1 MSRVVLVTGGT
12 RGIGGAISL
21 RLKEE
26 GYKVAASYVSRDEDA
41 QKFMKKTGVHVYK
54 FDVAIFDQCN
64 EKIQEIE
71 KDLGPIEVLINNAG
85 VTRDSMLHKMDVRQ
99 WSDVIRT
106 NLDSCFNM
114 SKCVIDS
121 MREKGF
127 GRIINISSVNGQA
140 GQAGQTNYSSTKA
153 GMIGFTKS
161 LALETANKG
170 ITVNCVAPGYIDTE
184 MVQAVP
190 QEILDKI
197 IKSKIPLGRL
207 GKPEEI
213 AEAVLYLAKDESGF
227 ITGTTLNVN
236 GGQYNVP

>member
-1 MSRVVLVTGGT
+1 
-12 RGIGGAISL
+12 
-21 RLKEE
+21 
-26 GYKVAASYVSRDEDA
+26 
-41 QKFMKKTGVHVYK
+41 
-54 FDVAIFDQCN
+54 
-64 EKIQEIE
+64 
-71 KDLGPIEVLINNAG
+71 
-85 VTRDSMLHKMDVRQ
+85 MLHKMDVRQ
-99 WSDVIRT
+99 WGDVIRT

-140 GQAGQTNYSSTKA
+140 GQSVQTNYASTKA

-190 QEILDKI
+190 KEILDKI
-197 IKSKIPLGRL
+197 IKDKIPLGRL

-213 AEAVLYLAKDESGF
+213 AETVLYLAKDESGF

>member
-1 MSRVVLVTGGT
+1 MSRVALVTGGT
-12 RGIGGAISL
+12 RGIGEAISL

-41 QKFMKKTGVHVYK
+41 QKFMKKTGVRVYK

-140 GQAGQTNYSSTKA
+140 GQAGQTNYSST
-153 GMIGFTKS
+153 
-161 LALETANKG
+161 
-170 ITVNCVAPGYIDTE
+170 
-184 MVQAVP
+184 
-190 QEILDKI
+190 
-197 IKSKIPLGRL
+197 
-207 GKPEEI
+207 
-213 AEAVLYLAKDESGF
+213 
-227 ITGTTLNVN
+227 
-236 GGQYNVP
+236 

>member
-1 MSRVVLVTGGT
+1 
-12 RGIGGAISL
+12 
-21 RLKEE
+21 
-26 GYKVAASYVSRDEDA
+26 
-41 QKFMKKTGVHVYK
+41 
-54 FDVAIFDQCN
+54 
-64 EKIQEIE
+64 
-71 KDLGPIEVLINNAG
+71 
-85 VTRDSMLHKMDVRQ
+85 
-99 WSDVIRT
+99 
-106 NLDSCFNM
+106 
-114 SKCVIDS
+114 

-140 GQAGQTNYSSTKA
+140 GQAGQTNYAATKA

-190 QEILDKI
+190 QEILAKI
-197 IKSKIPLGRL
+197 VKSKIPLGRL

-213 AEAVLYLAKDESGF
+213 AEAVLYLVKNESGF

>member
-1 MSRVVLVTGGT
+1 
-12 RGIGGAISL
+12 
-21 RLKEE
+21 
-26 GYKVAASYVSRDEDA
+26 
-41 QKFMKKTGVHVYK
+41 
-54 FDVAIFDQCN
+54 
-64 EKIQEIE
+64 
-71 KDLGPIEVLINNAG
+71 
-85 VTRDSMLHKMDVRQ
+85 
-99 WSDVIRT
+99 
-106 NLDSCFNM
+106 M

-127 GRIINISSVNGQA
+127 GRIINISSVNGQT
-140 GQAGQTNYSSTKA
+140 GQVGQTNYSSTKA

-190 QEILDKI
+190 KEILDKI

>member
-1 MSRVVLVTGGT
+1 
-12 RGIGGAISL
+12 
-21 RLKEE
+21 
-26 GYKVAASYVSRDEDA
+26 
-41 QKFMKKTGVHVYK
+41 
-54 FDVAIFDQCN
+54 
-64 EKIQEIE
+64 
-71 KDLGPIEVLINNAG
+71 
-85 VTRDSMLHKMDVRQ
+85 MLHKMDVRQ
-99 WSDVIRT
+99 WGDVIRT

-140 GQAGQTNYSSTKA
+140 GQAGQTNYASTKS

-190 QEILDKI
+190 KEILDKI
-197 IKSKIPLGRL
+197 IKDKIPLGRL

-227 ITGTTLNVN
+227 ITGTTLNAN

>member
-1 MSRVVLVTGGT
+1 MSRVALVTGGS
-12 RGIGGAISL
+12 RGIGKAISL
-21 RLKEE
+21 RLKKE
-26 GYKVAASYVSRDEDA
+26 GYKVAVSYFARDKDA
-41 QKFMKKTGVHVYK
+41 QDFKKQTGVYVYK
-54 FDVAIFDQCN
+54 FDVAIFDQCKEN
-64 EKIQEIE
+64 IE
-71 KDLGPIEVLINNAG
+71 NIKKDLGPIEVLINNAG

-99 WSDVIRT
+99 WGDVIRT

-140 GQAGQTNYSSTKA
+140 GQAGQTNYSATKA
-153 GMIGFTKS
+153 GIIGFTKS

-170 ITVNCVAPGYIDTE
+170 ITVNCVSPGYVDTE

-190 QEILDKI
+190 KEILDRI

-227 ITGTTLNVN
+227 ITGTTLNIN
-236 GGQYNVP
+236 GGQYNIP

>member
-1 MSRVVLVTGGT
+1 
-12 RGIGGAISL
+12 
-21 RLKEE
+21 
-26 GYKVAASYVSRDEDA
+26 
-41 QKFMKKTGVHVYK
+41 
-54 FDVAIFDQCN
+54 
-64 EKIQEIE
+64 
-71 KDLGPIEVLINNAG
+71 
-85 VTRDSMLHKMDVRQ
+85 
-99 WSDVIRT
+99 
-106 NLDSCFNM
+106 
-114 SKCVIDS
+114 

-127 GRIINISSVNGQA
+127 GRIVNISSVNGQA
-140 GQAGQTNYSSTKA
+140 GQAGQTNYASTKA

-190 QEILDKI
+190 QDILNKI

-213 AEAVLYLAKDESGF
+213 AEAVLYLVKDDSGF

>member
-1 MSRVVLVTGGT
+1 
-12 RGIGGAISL
+12 
-21 RLKEE
+21 
-26 GYKVAASYVSRDEDA
+26 
-41 QKFMKKTGVHVYK
+41 
-54 FDVAIFDQCN
+54 
-64 EKIQEIE
+64 
-71 KDLGPIEVLINNAG
+71 
-85 VTRDSMLHKMDVRQ
+85 
-99 WSDVIRT
+99 
-106 NLDSCFNM
+106 M

-121 MREKGF
+121 MREKEF

-140 GQAGQTNYSSTKA
+140 GQAGQTNYTSTKA

-190 QEILDKI
+190 KEILDKI
-197 IKSKIPLGRL
+197 IKDKIPIGRL

-213 AEAVLYLAKDESGF
+213 AEAVLYLVSDESGF

>member
-1 MSRVVLVTGGT
+1 
-12 RGIGGAISL
+12 
-21 RLKEE
+21 
-26 GYKVAASYVSRDEDA
+26 
-41 QKFMKKTGVHVYK
+41 
-54 FDVAIFDQCN
+54 
-64 EKIQEIE
+64 
-71 KDLGPIEVLINNAG
+71 
-85 VTRDSMLHKMDVRQ
+85 MLHKMDVRQ
-99 WSDVIRT
+99 WGDVIRT

-140 GQAGQTNYSSTKA
+140 GQAGQTNYSATKA

-190 QEILDKI
+190 KEILDKI
-197 IKSKIPLGRL
+197 VKSKIPLGRL

-213 AEAVLYLAKDESGF
+213 AEAVLYLIKDESGF

>member
-1 MSRVVLVTGGT
+1 
-12 RGIGGAISL
+12 
-21 RLKEE
+21 
-26 GYKVAASYVSRDEDA
+26 
-41 QKFMKKTGVHVYK
+41 
-54 FDVAIFDQCN
+54 
-64 EKIQEIE
+64 
-71 KDLGPIEVLINNAG
+71 
-85 VTRDSMLHKMDVRQ
+85 
-99 WSDVIRT
+99 
-106 NLDSCFNM
+106 M

-140 GQAGQTNYSSTKA
+140 GQAGQTNYAATKA

-190 QEILDKI
+190 QEILAKI
-197 IKSKIPLGRL
+197 VKSKIPLGRL

-213 AEAVLYLAKDESGF
+213 AEAVLYLVKDESGF

>member
-1 MSRVVLVTGGT
+1 MSRVALVTGGT
-12 RGIGGAISL
+12 RGIGEAISL

-54 FDVAIFDQCN
+54 FDVAIFDQCS
-64 EKIQEIE
+64 EKIKEIK
-71 KDLGPIEVLINNAG
+71 KDLGHIEVLINNAG

-99 WSDVIRT
+99 WGDVIRT

-140 GQAGQTNYSSTKA
+140 GQAGQTNYSATKA

-190 QEILDKI
+190 KEILDKI
-197 IKSKIPLGRL
+197 VKSKIPLGRL

-213 AEAVLYLAKDESGF
+213 AEAVLYLIKDESGF

>member
-1 MSRVVLVTGGT
+1 M
-12 RGIGGAISL
+12 
-21 RLKEE
+21 
-26 GYKVAASYVSRDEDA
+26 
-41 QKFMKKTGVHVYK
+41 
-54 FDVAIFDQCN
+54 
-64 EKIQEIE
+64 
-71 KDLGPIEVLINNAG
+71 GPIEILINNAG

-99 WSDVIRT
+99 WGDVIRT

-140 GQAGQTNYSSTKA
+140 GQAGQTNYAATKA

-190 QEILDKI
+190 QEILAKI
-197 IKSKIPLGRL
+197 VKSKIPLGRL

-213 AEAVLYLAKDESGF
+213 AEAVLYLVKDESGF

>member
-1 MSRVVLVTGGT
+1 
-12 RGIGGAISL
+12 
-21 RLKEE
+21 
-26 GYKVAASYVSRDEDA
+26 
-41 QKFMKKTGVHVYK
+41 
-54 FDVAIFDQCN
+54 
-64 EKIQEIE
+64 
-71 KDLGPIEVLINNAG
+71 
-85 VTRDSMLHKMDVRQ
+85 
-99 WSDVIRT
+99 
-106 NLDSCFNM
+106 M

-127 GRIINISSVNGQA
+127 GRIINISSVNGQT

-190 QEILDKI
+190 KEILDKI